1 MKWPPPS
8 QSPMKR
14 ASQPYW
20 HRSVKSPMYPAPRAS
35 TRPSTTPP
43 SIAPGMLPMPPRTA
57 VAVTDEAGEPAVLAQ
72 VGEVAD
78 VSRAESLHQAE
89 HYAAQHRAGNVADA
103 AEDRRAERLQAEDRA
118 HGVLGDA
125 VVGAEQDAGNRTEGR
140 PDDEGARD
148 HAVDVDSHKARDL
161 LVLRGRAHRRAQA
174 GAVHE
179 GRERRHHREAGA
191 DDGDLHVGDRGAADR
206 IARHLDDLRER
217 ENVAAPDEHREV
229 LQDDRDPDRC
239 DERREP
245 RRAPQRPVGEPLP

>member
-57 VAVTDEAGEPAVLAQ
+57 
-72 VGEVAD
+72 
-78 VSRAESLHQAE
+78 
-89 HYAAQHRAGNVADA
+89 
-103 AEDRRAERLQAEDRA
+103 
-118 HGVLGDA
+118 
-125 VVGAEQDAGNRTEGR
+125 EQDAGNRTEGR

-148 HAVDVDSHKARDL
+148 HAVDVYSHQARDL

-245 RRAPQRPVGEPLP
+245 RRAPLIT